1 MLTIFSDFIIIAAI
15 LLLVVAAYN
24 DIRSLRIPNSICL
37 AVSVLGLLRLF
48 LLWWLGDLA
57 AAAVLETM
65 ATAAIILLIGLVAF
79 MLRFIGGG
87 DVKLIVATVLL
98 IDGHNWF
105 PFIMIMSISGGVLA
119 MLMLALKHSPIP
131 TYLGPRFA
139 AFALTTKVM
148 VPYGVAISVAGSITL
163 FTQLYLD
170 TAIRA
175 F

>member
-87 DVKLIVATVLL
+87 DVRNAKGRDRLFSVKLRL
-98 IDGHNWF
+98 
-105 PFIMIMSISGGVLA
+105 
-119 MLMLALKHSPIP
+119 
-131 TYLGPRFA
+131 
-139 AFALTTKVM
+139 
-148 VPYGVAISVAGSITL
+148 
-163 FTQLYLD
+163 
-170 TAIRA
+170 
-175 F
+175 